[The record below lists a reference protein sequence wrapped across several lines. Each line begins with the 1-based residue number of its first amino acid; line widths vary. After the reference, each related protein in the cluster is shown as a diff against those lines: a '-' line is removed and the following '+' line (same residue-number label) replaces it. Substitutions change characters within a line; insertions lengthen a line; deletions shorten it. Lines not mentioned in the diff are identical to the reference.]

1 MKRVFKYNVGVTEM
15 PIGFK
20 MLLGGVQNGEFF
32 FWAEIE
38 DTETEAVL
46 FDCQVY
52 GTGQI
57 IESDA
62 YTYLNTIIVSSFVY
76 HFYYRIFE

>member
-1 MKRVFKYNVGVTEM
+1 MKRVFKYNVATSEL

-20 MLLGGVQNGEFF
+20 VLHGGIQNGEYF

-38 DTETEAVL
+38 DTELETVL

-52 GTGQI
+52 GTGQV

-62 YTYLNTIIVSSFVY
+62 YTYLNTIFNSNFIW
-76 HFYYRIFE
+76 HFYWRTF